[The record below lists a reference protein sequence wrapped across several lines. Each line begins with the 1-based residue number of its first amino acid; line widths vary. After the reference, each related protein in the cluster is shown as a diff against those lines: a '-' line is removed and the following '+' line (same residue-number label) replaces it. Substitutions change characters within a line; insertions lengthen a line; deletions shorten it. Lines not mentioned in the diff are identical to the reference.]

1 MSESEF
7 LGNVPSDS
15 SDEET
20 GVGKIPA
27 MDSSSSGLGAGGT
40 GDITDATFFELFS
53 EDDIAAIESL
63 PAGSALLFVVRG
75 PDAGSRFLLS
85 SDVVTVGRSPK
96 NDIFFDDVTVSR
108 KHAKF
113 VKNDGGYMIQD
124 VGSLNGTY
132 VGRER
137 VDSHE
142 LSRGDG
148 VQIGKFRMIYQ
159 CRQP

>member
-7 LGNVPSDS
+7 LGNVPSES
-15 SDEET
+15 SDDET

-27 MDSSSSGLGAGGT
+27 FDSSST
-40 GDITDATFFELFS
+40 GIGSSSTGEIPDARLLELFS
-53 EDDIAAIESL
+53 DEDIAAIESL
-63 PAGSALLFVVRG
+63 PVGSALLFVVRG

-85 SDVVTVGRSPK
+85 ADTVTVGRSPK

-113 VKNDGGYMIQD
+113 VKSGSGYLIQD

-137 VDSHE
+137 VDSHQ
-142 LSRGDG
+142 LAPGDSL
-148 VQIGKFRMIYQ
+148 QIGKFRMIYQ
-159 CRQP
+159 CRQG